1 MYCNVLVEEL
11 VGLILL
17 DLSGQ
22 AYKRVGAMVHN
33 ADIGRG
39 IIGVMDVTDIMVY
52 SHSSIW
58 QIAVNATLPLL
69 KSYSF
74 SGLICIH
81 DCDSKKV
88 FQRF

>member
-1 MYCNVLVEEL
+1 VYCNVLVEEL

-39 IIGVMDVTDIMVY
+39 IIGVMDVTDIMV
-52 SHSSIW
+52 IF
-58 QIAVNATLPLL
+58 
-69 KSYSF
+69 SF
-74 SGLICIH
+74 INLANCSECHTPIIEIIL
-81 DCDSKKV
+81 
-88 FQRF
+88 F